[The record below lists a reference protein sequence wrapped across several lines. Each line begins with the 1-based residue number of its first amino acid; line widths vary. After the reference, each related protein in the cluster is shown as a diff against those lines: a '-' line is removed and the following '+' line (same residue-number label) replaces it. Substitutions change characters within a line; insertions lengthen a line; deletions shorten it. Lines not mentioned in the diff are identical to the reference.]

1 MTRMGTL
8 SLEDVG
14 PLLRGRFG
22 QPYLYEAECESTQ
35 HLLADDAPEGAVAV
49 TEHQTGGRGRLG
61 REWVAPSGS
70 SILCSIALR
79 PPAGRSRPQ
88 LSLVG
93 GVAVADT
100 LERTLG
106 LAVQIKWPND
116 VMVNRR
122 KVAGVLAEARD
133 EVVIVGI
140 GINVNQ
146 IRDELPERAGSLRT
160 LTGHE
165 WERAP
170 VLASLLAD
178 LELAYDEWREGGLDA
193 VYGRLA
199 SRDFLRGRDVAVDGT
214 RGTGEKIDRD
224 GRLEIR
230 TAAGELVAVESGEV
244 LYDT

>member
-1 MTRMGTL
+1 VADALTR
-8 SLEDVG
+8 EDVV

-22 QPYLYEAECESTQ
+22 EPYFYEPECESTQ
-35 HLLADDAPEGAVAV
+35 HLLAEDAPQGAVAV
-49 TEHQTGGRGRLG
+49 TDHQTAGRGRLG
-61 REWVAPSGS
+61 RQWIASPGS

-79 PPAGRSRPQ
+79 PPADRPQPQ
-88 LSLVG
+88 LSLVA

-116 VMVNRR
+116 VMLNRR

-133 EVVIVGI
+133 EAVIVGI

-146 IRDELPERAGSLRT
+146 TRDELPGRASSLRS

-165 WERAP
+165 WERP
-170 VLASLLAD
+170 PLLASLLAD
-178 LELAYDEWREGGLDA
+178 LEVAYDEWREGGLDA

-199 SRDFLRGRDVAVDGT
+199 SRDFLRGRHVAVDGT
-214 RGTGEKIDRD
+214 RGTGEKIDRE
-224 GRLEIR
+224 GRFEIR
-230 TAAGELVAVESGEV
+230 TAEGELVAVESGEV
-244 LYDT
+244 VYER